1 MEGDANG
8 GKGMGFSMHHLTKPP
23 RQEMSGAMVAKTTAS
38 NFQPQNSWQRSV
50 GNRVQ
55 LKRQKVVDT
64 TGQQRITLWY
74 AGAQKLLITSLN
86 VARAG

>member
-8 GKGMGFSMHHLTKPP
+8 GEGMGFSMHHLTKPP
-23 RQEMSGAMVAKTTAS
+23 DSKDDSIQLPATEFLAKKH
-38 NFQPQNSWQRSV
+38 
-50 GNRVQ
+50 GKHRVQ